1 MPMSSSVT
9 EKETACLTLKAN
21 DEHEVDSQGWWS
33 SLLSSVTQE
42 KLHSSPTN
50 PWKLGTPAP
59 LFQHYIPCCFTI
71 LHYHNKRDKG
81 KNSYKVQGLNP
92 HSRMGFTKL
101 REKAGKAKEEQI
113 PKFFSSFPAFPN
125 HVPKEV
131 MDASWVFAWK
141 CLLTQSCI
149 SVTCWSTSTEG
160 CIHLLSKNNWI
171 TNPKYLYL

>member
-92 HSRMGFTKL
+92 HCRMGFTKL
-101 REKAGKAKEEQI
+101 REKAGEAKEEQI
-113 PKFFSSFPAFPN
+113 PKFFSSKSCLQRSHGCKLGVCLKMSFNTKLHQCYLLKHKHRRLYSLTIQEQLN
-125 HVPKEV
+125 HKPKIFIFI
-131 MDASWVFAWK
+131 M
-141 CLLTQSCI
+141 
-149 SVTCWSTSTEG
+149 
-160 CIHLLSKNNWI
+160 
-171 TNPKYLYL
+171 